1 MIINLDKEIKGWYN
15 EGESINKMMLG
26 GWRIFQKF
34 SPDTDPKGEYRWVV
48 VPDDYICS
56 GTTKMEKLKKQVTY
70 DGGNWQ
76 DVVPPIYK
84 AGDVIEYNSEDCGY
98 IPPQYRWV
106 NINPLLEY
114 VCVGVDKY
122 YKQQKQVSWDGGV
135 SWENVEP
142 SEYRTGDLYQA
153 DSEDCGY
160 IPPQYRDVSGTPYCV
175 NYDKMVD
182 VEHQVSFDGGETW
195 STTSTTTTML
205 EHNSEFCG
213 YTAFKLF
220 ARNSSDKT
228 KTVECDSSTR
238 ITQNDINNLLSG
250 TGWSRSSAR
259 YIEVGTTDCV
269 NQLTQYS
276 FEGITSLCNVHI
288 GEYITTIGDRAFENS
303 TRNITFE
310 EGLTTIGSMAF
321 FDTSYSSYSLTLP
334 STVRSIGNKAFAN
347 NARNTI
353 TLTSAEPPTIG
364 GTALENQSGS
374 GYNII
379 KVPCE
384 YLNKYQKR
392 WYSYT
397 TNNQRLIESIYPIE
411 NDCWDTSGNK
421 CTFEYQYDLS
431 PVVVKSGTVKNN
443 NVTILD
449 GSEIDKIAKPT
460 THAHFVYNSINITN
474 KPLSLYNL
482 HFKNVTIASDN
493 RINQISGSFSGSTF
507 ANNEFPSLPYIET
520 ISNSFR
526 HCAFTSITLSDTIT
540 TIDGGAFN
548 YCSNLQNLTLGS
560 GLTKIGLDTFEV
572 CTSLTTITCKA
583 VVPPTLGIYVFYM
596 APINVIYVP
605 SESVEAYKADS
616 KWGAWADKIQAI
628 P

>member
-1 MIINLDKEIKGWYN
+1 MIINNDSQIRGWYN

-26 GWRIFQKF
+26 GWRIFQKI

-84 AGDVIEYNSEDCGY
+84 AGDVIEYNSEDCGFV
-98 IPPQYRWV
+98 PPQYRWV

-114 VCVGVDKY
+114 VCVGVDKH

-182 VEHQVSFDGGETW
+182 VEHQVSYDGGETW
-195 STTSTTTTML
+195 TTTATTTDL
-205 EHNSEFCG
+205 VERYSEDCG
-213 YTAFKLF
+213 YVRAKILAT
-220 ARNSSDKT
+220 NSFGKT
-228 KTVECDSSTR
+228 KTVPCDSSKSIRET
-238 ITQNDINNLLSG
+238 DVEELLNGFSPRSIIIG
-250 TGWSRSSAR
+250 TS
-259 YIEVGTTDCV
+259 DCV
-269 NQLTQYS
+269 NKVGQYAFDS
-276 FEGITSLCNVHI
+276 KATSASIHI
-288 GEYITTIGDRAFENS
+288 GPFISELSSRAFENS
-303 TRNITFE
+303 STNITFD
-310 EGLTTIGSMAF
+310 EGLKTIGEGAF
-321 FDTSYSSYSLTLP
+321 LSTRYGGYTMTLP
-334 STVRSIGNKAFAN
+334 STITYIGADAFASFS
-347 NARNTI
+347 RNTI
-353 TLTSAEPPTIG
+353 ILTGLNPPSTSHQAFLSID
-364 GTALENQSGS
+364 GS
-374 GYNII
+374 KFNIV

-384 YLNKYQKR
+384 SLFKYQR
-392 WYSYT
+392 AWYSY
-397 TNNQRLIESIYPIE
+397 NNGSIYLINSIYPS
-411 NDCWDTSGNK
+411 DDSCWDSTGNK
-421 CTFEYQYDLS
+421 CTFTYKRDGNTYTS
-431 PVVVKSGTVKNN
+431 AVANN

-449 GSEIDKIAKPT
+449 DGQINASKSGSGT
-460 THAHFVYNSINITN
+460 TNESISITN
-474 KPLSLYNL
+474 KPMGIIGVQFNEVS
-482 HFKNVTIASDN
+482 IAADN
-493 RINQISGSFSGSTF
+493 KIVEITNSFSGSTF
-507 ANNEFPSLPYIET
+507 ENNEFPSLPYIET

-526 HCAFTSITLSDTIT
+526 RCTFTSITLSDTIT
-540 TIDGGAFN
+540 TINGGAFN
-548 YCSNLQNLTLGS
+548 NCSNLQNLTLGS

-572 CTSLTTITCKA
+572 CTSLATITCKA
-583 VVPPTLGIYVFYM
+583 VVPPTLGIYVFNM